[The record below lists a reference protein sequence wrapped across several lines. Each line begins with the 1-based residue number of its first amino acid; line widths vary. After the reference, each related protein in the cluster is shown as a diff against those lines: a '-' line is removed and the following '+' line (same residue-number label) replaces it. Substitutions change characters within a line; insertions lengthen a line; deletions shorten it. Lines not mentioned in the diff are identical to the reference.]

1 MKRFLVNCCVL
12 GAIIALGSAP
22 AGAADTNFMA
32 PLRTQW
38 ETTRTYV
45 VGLAELIPEAKYDY
59 QPTPVVRTFRE
70 QLTHIVGENYN
81 YMSMIA
87 GAEPPDRAQFDR
99 LKTRDEILKALKD
112 SYDFGAKALANLTE
126 QKAAE
131 PISIRGTPTLRWAAA
146 LYNIADNMDHYG
158 NLVTYARING
168 ISPPRSEG
176 RPPATKG
183 PLMK

>member
-1 MKRFLVNCCVL
+1 MKRFLVCSFVVI
-12 GAIIALGSAP
+12 AMIALGSP
-22 AGAADTNFMA
+22 SVPAADNAFLA
-32 PLRTQW
+32 PLLAQW

-45 VGLAELIPEAKYDY
+45 VALAELIPEAKYDY
-59 QPTPVVRTFRE
+59 QPTPIVRTFRE

-87 GAEPPDRAQFDR
+87 GVEPPDRAKFDK

-112 SYDFGAKALANLTE
+112 SYDYGAKALASLTE

-176 RPPATKG
+176 RPPATAG
-183 PLMK
+183 PLKK